1 MNRIALVFLL
11 TSSLAGCVTYREQ
24 PLTTRPT
31 LPDRISDVTIEAR
44 RMPLPELAA
53 HTFDPADGLDITE
66 TAMLAVVNNPDLK
79 TARAA
84 AGIAYAQAFAADLLP
99 DPQLHVG
106 VDVPD
111 AGQPTIG
118 LGYSLGLSYDFG
130 ALLTRPAL

>member
-31 LPDRISDVTIEAR
+31 LPDRISDVTIDAR

-66 TAMLAVVNNPDLK
+66 VAMLAVVNNPDLN

-84 AGIAYAQAFAADLLP
+84 AGIAHAQAFAAGLLP
-99 DPQLHVG
+99 DPWVG
-106 VDVPD
+106 LAADFPNGGQ
-111 AGQPTIG
+111 AGTVTA
-118 LGYSLGLSYDFG
+118 YNFGLS
-130 ALLTRPAL
+130 